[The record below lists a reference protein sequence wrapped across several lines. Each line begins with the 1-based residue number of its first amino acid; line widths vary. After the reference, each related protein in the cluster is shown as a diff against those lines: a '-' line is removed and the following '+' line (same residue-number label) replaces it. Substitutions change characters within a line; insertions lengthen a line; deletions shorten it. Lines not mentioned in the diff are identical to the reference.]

1 MLLVPHRSTDTYG
14 MRRSFFAQSLHSYC
28 HIFPSFT
35 VLPTSVRSIA
45 CPASFPVSLSLL
57 IFEFALFLSLLFCPS
72 FCFLFAHSFFLFFS
86 LFLSLLQI
94 LQRNR
99 LHKRTMASVCR
110 RTQHYRGAIL
120 QHRFAL
126 VSKHHRLQHEF
137 SKRSRVVH
145 QRVRGPHNPCGIHRR
160 LPINISALFQAHG
173 FLLWPKI
180 VFIPRATLVQAAHAP
195 IMF

>member
-1 MLLVPHRSTDTYG
+1 

-28 HIFPSFT
+28 HLFPSFT

-57 IFEFALFLSLLFCPS
+57 IFEFALFLCCVHPFVFCSLTLFS
-72 FCFLFAHSFFLFFS
+72 FFFS

-94 LQRNR
+94 LQRSR
-99 LHKRTMASVCR
+99 LRKCTMASVCQR
-110 RTQHYRGAIL
+110 SQHYRGPIL
-120 QHRFAL
+120 QHRFSL

-145 QRVRGPHNPCGIHRR
+145 QRVRGPHNPCDIHRLLR
-160 LPINISALFQAHG
+160 ITARFKAH
-173 FLLWPKI
+173 
-180 VFIPRATLVQAAHAP
+180 VFFTLA
-195 IMF
+195 